1 MNKKSLYYK
10 FLLCLIHF
18 FQMNLGKEDCED
30 INYNNYNC
38 NNLQEDLITEPKINN
53 LDNISDRFYSVDLE
67 DKCYNKNNLNSNIIY
82 NY

>member
-1 MNKKSLYYK
+1 
-10 FLLCLIHF
+10 
-18 FQMNLGKEDCED
+18 MNLGKEDCED